1 MEFTDVRVLR
11 DIALIRAVL
20 GGDVTRVA
28 VFGSVLWQ
36 REEAGDVDVLV
47 EVSPGAEEEIRR
59 QILRLPLSAPVKSID
74 IQTYDSLHEEVG
86 EGVVYHFVVC
96 AVGGMRAF
104 LNEVSR
110 RGGQYV
116 FLGPVRDLTT
126 ACSGW
131 R

>member
-47 EVSPGAEEEIRR
+47 EWSGEAE
-59 QILRLPLSAPVKSID
+59 
-74 IQTYDSLHEEVG
+74 
-86 EGVVYHFVVC
+86 C
-96 AVGGMRAF
+96 A
-104 LNEVSR
+104 
-110 RGGQYV
+110 
-116 FLGPVRDLTT
+116 
-126 ACSGW
+126 
-131 R
+131 